1 MSNYYIRVNYQT
13 KSLKMEQAVAPS
25 SAKVAIKWSLIYIL
39 IAIVVTYAIEIARLG
54 INSPIKY
61 LGYVP
66 LVACLVLAQKEY
78 KGLRGGYITFGDGFV
93 TGLLYSVF
101 AGLLFGIFMYLYLAF
116 LSREVLTQ
124 ILDAQKQAMVEKGA
138 PSDQIDK
145 TTEIMTKFGAII
157 IAFGSVV
164 WYIILGTIVSLITA
178 AIFKKER
185 SAYDAD
191 TTVN

>member
-1 MSNYYIRVNYQT
+1 
-13 KSLKMEQAVAPS
+13 MEQAAAPS
-25 SAKVAIKWSLIYIL
+25 SAKVAIKWALIYIL
-39 IAIVVTYAIEIARLG
+39 VAIVITYAIEIAKLG

-78 KGLRGGYITFGDGFV
+78 RGLHGGYMTFGDGFV

-101 AGLLFGIFMYLYLAF
+101 AGLLFGVFMYLYLAF
-116 LSREVLTQ
+116 LSPEALTQ
-124 ILDAQKQAMVEKGA
+124 ILDAQKQAMIDKGA

-145 TTEIMTKFGAII
+145 TTEIMSKFGAILI
-157 IAFGSVV
+157 SIGLVFWYVV
-164 WYIILGTIVSLITA
+164 LGTIISLITA

-185 SAYDAD
+185 SAYDPEP
-191 TTVN
+191 TV